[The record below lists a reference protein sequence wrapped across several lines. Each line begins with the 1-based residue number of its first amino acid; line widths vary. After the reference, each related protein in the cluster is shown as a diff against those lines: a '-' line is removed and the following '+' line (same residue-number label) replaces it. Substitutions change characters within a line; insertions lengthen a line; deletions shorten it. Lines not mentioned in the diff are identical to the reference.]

1 LREGVDVPRSFSETI
16 DTVRQR
22 VNIVD
27 VISHHLTLKKA
38 GRNYRALCPFH
49 HEKTPSFMV
58 NEEKQIFH
66 CFGCGTGG
74 DVFTFLMRY
83 ENLTFY
89 EALTELAGQVGVTI
103 PKGGPSAETDRKTEL
118 FFHIND
124 LAADYFHAN
133 LVRKSVG
140 QPARDY
146 LKERGIHQATIQKYR
161 LGYAP
166 PGWTNLA
173 SHLRQKSIDLNM
185 AQAVGLVIPR
195 RQQGWYD
202 QFRNRVIFP
211 IMNTRGRTVGFGGRA
226 IDDAM
231 PKYLNSPES
240 SIYKKGHSIYGIEVA
255 GQEIRQKDLA
265 LVVEGNFDLLSLH
278 QNGFR
283 NAVAPLGTALT
294 PDQVRIMKRYTRN
307 FVILFDSDEAGM
319 KATFRAFDA
328 FMAEEI
334 HPKTVRLPEGH
345 DPDSYVRKA
354 GAEAFAR
361 MLDGA
366 VPVMD
371 AFLEHTTKT
380 GDLSTVQGKV
390 QMARAIGPMLGK
402 IRDPLEKKL
411 YGRLVSERLGVSEA
425 DLFRSVEGQREARR
439 WEGPTAA
446 RQGPE
451 RGYPAPEKTLIEIML
466 NHTGVIS
473 RVFEQGVVDDFE
485 SEPLREV
492 AWLLLDVFERTG
504 KVSVNALL
512 SKIQDEGLKGH
523 IRHWTMED
531 RFQENGVE
539 RAVKDCIRKIKLT
552 RLKRDSQLIS
562 QKIKEA
568 ERNNQREVL
577 GKLYQEKQRLI
588 ERGRSL

>member
-1 LREGVDVPRSFSETI
+1 MPRSFSETI

-38 GRNYRALCPFH
+38 GKNYRALCPFH

-89 EALTELAGQVGVTI
+89 EVLTELARQVGVTI

-133 LVRKSVG
+133 LESKSVG
-140 QPARDY
+140 QPARNY
-146 LKERGIHQATIQKYR
+146 LKERGIQQVTIQKYH

-185 AQAVGLVIPR
+185 AQALGLIIPR
-195 RQQGWYD
+195 KQQGWYD
-202 QFRNRVIFP
+202 QFRNRLIFP

-294 PDQVRIMKRYTRN
+294 REQVRIMKRYTRN
-307 FVILFDSDEAGM
+307 FVILFDSDQAGM

-328 FMAEEI
+328 FMAEEV

-354 GAEAFAR
+354 GAEALAR

-371 AFLEHTTKT
+371 AFIEHTIKT
-380 GDLSTVQGKV
+380 GNLATVQGKV
-390 QMARAIGPMLGK
+390 QVARAIGPMLGK

-411 YGRLVSERLGVSEA
+411 YGRSLSERLGVPEA
-425 DLFRSVEGQREARR
+425 DLLRSLEDRQEARR
-439 WEGPTAA
+439 WESPEAA
-446 RQGPE
+446 RQKPG

-485 SEPLREV
+485 SDSLREV
-492 AWLLLDVFERTG
+492 AWLLLDVFNRTG

-512 SKIQDEGLKGH
+512 SKIQDEVLKGH
-523 IRHWTMED
+523 IRRWTMED

-539 RAVKDCIRKIKLT
+539 RAVNDCIRKIKLT
-552 RLKRDSQLIS
+552 RLKRDSEVIS

-568 ERNNQREVL
+568 EQNNQREVL
-577 GKLYQEKQRLI
+577 GKLYQEKQRLV